1 MPLQTRLTT
10 ALGIEHPILLAP
22 MDLVAGGKLAAA
34 VSHAGGLGLIG
45 GGYGNADWLE
55 QEFAAASNAKVGCG
69 FITWSLAEKPGLLH
83 FRVPDTS
90 SGQGCAWALHQR
102 LLQPRPASFDTG
114 LCQSGSV
121 RKAGRIVTKPL
132 FTKPKQIQHWC
143 ATIISSIVLV
153 IRDVALEFLKPD
165 MGLRPTAHA
174 SRRAATASRPT
185 RSSVHWATPTA

>member
-1 MPLQTRLTT
+1 MIHHASPDPLDHR
-10 ALGIEHPILLAP
+10 AWDRASDSARPYGSCG
-22 MDLVAGGKLAAA
+22 GGKLAAA
-34 VSHAGGLGLIG
+34 VSHAGGLGLI

-121 RKAGRIVTKPL
+121 RKAGRIATKPL
-132 FTKPKQIQHWC
+132 STKPKQIQHWC
-143 ATIISSIVLV
+143 ATIISSIVIL
-153 IRDVALEFLKPD
+153 IRNVPLEFLKPN
-165 MGLRPTAHA
+165 
-174 SRRAATASRPT
+174 
-185 RSSVHWATPTA
+185 